1 MTLFGTLGVKVNATK
16 LIIQIGN
23 IIVPEKCNQR

>member
-1 MTLFGTLGVKVNATK
+1 MTLFGTLRVKVSATK

-23 IIVPEKCNQR
+23 IIVQEKCNQR